1 MSAILR
7 LYLILVTTKPQAM
20 ANEDSDFSVQ
30 IRKTRLGGLARRVV
44 DQSIMDREAALN
56 HLALANDNGVS
67 FLTQATQAMPDK
79 KAMLYRMTA
88 EEYGMPLFDLR
99 TLNLTDRPTDLVTP
113 KFIDEH
119 QVLPIFHRG
128 SKVFV
133 AVGEPGEQAGLDAF
147 KFQTGL
153 GVEPILVDAT
163 ALKESIEKISGEAS
177 ASDLAVLDD
186 ENLEDIE
193 FLDEDESGGETV
205 SQADTES
212 DTPVVRFV
220 NKLLMDAIKL
230 GASDIHVEPYEKR
243 LRVRYRVDG
252 VLHESASPPISL
264 ANRLVARIKILS
276 RLDIAER
283 RVPQDGRLKLAG
295 QRNTKIDFRVS
306 TLPTVHGEKVVMRLL
321 DSSGASLKLSDL
333 GMEAD
338 QLVHYEAAV
347 KKPYGM
353 VLVTGPTGSGKTVS
367 LYSALAMLNRPET
380 NISTVEDPV
389 EINLDGINQV
399 AINEKANLT
408 FSAALR
414 SFMRQDPDII
424 MVGEI
429 RDLETAE
436 IAIKASQTGHL
447 VLSTL
452 HTNDATATIMRMLNM
467 GIAPYNVAG
476 SINLIMAQRLARR
489 LCSNC
494 KQPTDLPP
502 ETLIDAG
509 IKEDDIDNVTAFEA
523 IGCDACTNGY
533 KGRAGIF
540 QVLPVSDKLTSMILK
555 SAGQDELEFQ
565 AIEEGVL
572 TLRQSALKKFAT
584 GQLSLAEVER
594 VTNL

>member
-1 MSAILR
+1 M
-7 LYLILVTTKPQAM
+7 T
-20 ANEDSDFSVQ
+20 NEDNDFSVQ

-56 HLALANDNGVS
+56 HLALAHDNDVS
-67 FLTQATQAMPDK
+67 FLTQAIQAMPDK

-99 TLNLTDRPTDLVTP
+99 TLNLTDRPADLVEP

-133 AVGEPGEQAGLDAF
+133 AISEPGEQAGLDAF

-153 GVEPILVDAT
+153 GVEPILVEA
-163 ALKESIEKISGEAS
+163 AVLKDTIEKISGDAS

-193 FLDEDESGGETV
+193 FVDEDETGGEVV
-205 SQADTES
+205 SQADAES

-230 GASDIHVEPYEKR
+230 GASDIHIEPYEKR

-252 VLHESASPPISL
+252 VLHESVSPPISL

-338 QLVHYEAAV
+338 QLVHYETAV

-367 LYSALAMLNRPET
+367 LYSALSMLNQPET

-399 AINEKANLT
+399 AINERANLT

-414 SFMRQDPDII
+414 SFLRQDPDII

-494 KQPTDLPP
+494 KEPIDLPP
-502 ETLIDAG
+502 ETLINAG
-509 IKEDDIDNVTAFEA
+509 IKENDIDSVTAFEA

-540 QVLPVSDKLTSMILK
+540 QVLPVSDELTSMILK
-555 SAGQDELEFQ
+555 SAGQDELESQ
-565 AIEEGVL
+565 ASEEGVL
-572 TLRQSALKKFAT
+572 TLRQSALKKFAA
-584 GQLSLAEVER
+584 GHLSLAEVER

>member
-1 MSAILR
+1 
-7 LYLILVTTKPQAM
+7 M
-20 ANEDSDFSVQ
+20 ANEDNDFSVQ

-56 HLALANDNGVS
+56 HLALAHDNDVS
-67 FLTQATQAMPDK
+67 FLTQAIQAMPDK
-79 KAMLYRMTA
+79 KAIFYRMTA

-99 TLNLTDRPTDLVTP
+99 TLNLTDRPADLVEP
-113 KFIDEH
+113 KFIEEH

-133 AVGEPGEQAGLDAF
+133 AISEPGEQAGLDAF

-163 ALKESIEKISGEAS
+163 VLKDAIEKISGDAS

-193 FLDEDESGGETV
+193 FVDEDETGGEVV
-205 SQADTES
+205 SQADAES

-230 GASDIHVEPYEKR
+230 GASDIHIEPYEKR

-252 VLHESASPPISL
+252 VLHESVSPPISL

-338 QLVHYEAAV
+338 QLAHYETAV

-367 LYSALAMLNRPET
+367 LYSALSMLNQPET

-399 AINEKANLT
+399 AINERANLT

-414 SFMRQDPDII
+414 SFLRQDPDII

-494 KQPTDLPP
+494 KEPIDLPP
-502 ETLIDAG
+502 ETLINAG
-509 IKEDDIDNVTAFEA
+509 IKEDDIDSVTAFEA

-540 QVLPVSDKLTSMILK
+540 QVLPVSDELTSMILK
-555 SAGQDELEFQ
+555 SAGQDELESQ
-565 AIEEGVL
+565 ASEEGVL
-572 TLRQSALKKFAT
+572 TLRQSALKKFAA
-584 GQLSLAEVER
+584 GHLSLAEVER

>member
-1 MSAILR
+1 
-7 LYLILVTTKPQAM
+7 M

-44 DQSIMDREAALN
+44 DQSMMDREAALN
-56 HLALANDNGVS
+56 HLALAHDNGVS
-67 FLTQATQAMPDK
+67 FLAQATQAMPDK

-502 ETLIDAG
+502 ETLIEAG
-509 IKEDDIDNVTAFEA
+509 IKEDDIDNVSAFEA

>member
-1 MSAILR
+1 
-7 LYLILVTTKPQAM
+7 M

-56 HLALANDNGVS
+56 HLALAHDNGVS

-79 KAMLYRMTA
+79 TAMLYRMTA

-220 NKLLMDAIKL
+220 NKLLTDAIKL

-252 VLHESASPPISL
+252 VLHENASPPISL

-295 QRNTKIDFRVS
+295 QRSTKIDFRVS

-367 LYSALAMLNRPET
+367 LYSALSMLNRPET

-502 ETLIDAG
+502 EILIDAG

>member
-1 MSAILR
+1 
-7 LYLILVTTKPQAM
+7 M

-44 DQSIMDREAALN
+44 DQSMMDREAALN
-56 HLALANDNGVS
+56 HLALAHDNGVS

-163 ALKESIEKISGEAS
+163 ALKESIEKINGEAS
-177 ASDLAVLDD
+177 ASDLAVLDE

-205 SQADTES
+205 SQADAES

-230 GASDIHVEPYEKR
+230 GASDIHIEPYEKR

-252 VLHESASPPISL
+252 VLHENASPPISL

-489 LCSNC
+489 LCSHC
-494 KQPTDLPP
+494 KQPIDLPP
-502 ETLIDAG
+502 EILIDAG

>member
-1 MSAILR
+1 
-7 LYLILVTTKPQAM
+7 M
-20 ANEDSDFSVQ
+20 ANEDNDFSVQ

-44 DQSIMDREAALN
+44 EHSIMDREAALN
-56 HLALANDNGVS
+56 HLALAHDNDVS
-67 FLTQATQAMPDK
+67 FLTQAIQAMPDK

-99 TLNLTDRPTDLVTP
+99 TLNLTDRPADLVAQ

-133 AVGEPGEQAGLDAF
+133 AISEPGEQAGLDAF

-163 ALKESIEKISGEAS
+163 VLKDAIEKISGDAS

-193 FLDEDESGGETV
+193 FVDEDETGGEVV
-205 SQADTES
+205 SQADAEA

-252 VLHESASPPISL
+252 VLHESVSPPISL

-321 DSSGASLKLSDL
+321 DSSGVSLKLSDL

-338 QLVHYEAAV
+338 QLAHYETAV

-367 LYSALAMLNRPET
+367 LYSALSMLNQPET

-399 AINEKANLT
+399 AINERANLT

-414 SFMRQDPDII
+414 SFLRQDPDII

-447 VLSTL
+447 VLSPL

-494 KQPTDLPP
+494 KEPIDLPP
-502 ETLIDAG
+502 ETLINAG
-509 IKEDDIDNVTAFEA
+509 IKEDDIDSITAFEA

-540 QVLPVSDKLTSMILK
+540 QVLPVSDELTSMILK
-555 SAGQDELEFQ
+555 SAGQDELESQ
-565 AIEEGVL
+565 ASEEGVL
-572 TLRQSALKKFAT
+572 TLRQSALKKFAA
-584 GQLSLAEVER
+584 GHLSLAEVER

>member
-1 MSAILR
+1 
-7 LYLILVTTKPQAM
+7 M
-20 ANEDSDFSVQ
+20 ANEDNDFSVQ
-30 IRKTRLGGLARRVV
+30 IRQTRLGGLARRVV

-56 HLALANDNGVS
+56 HLALAHDNGVS
-67 FLTQATQAMPDK
+67 FLAQATQAMPDK

-99 TLNLTDRPTDLVTP
+99 TLNLADRPADLVTP
-113 KFIDEH
+113 KFIEEH

-128 SKVFV
+128 SKVFL
-133 AVGEPGEQAGLDAF
+133 AVSEPGEQAGLDAF

-153 GVEPILVDAT
+153 GVEPILVDA
-163 ALKESIEKISGEAS
+163 AILGESIEKISGEAS
-177 ASDLAVLDD
+177 ASDLEVLDD

-193 FLDEDESGGETV
+193 FVDEDESGGEAVT
-205 SQADTES
+205 QADAES

-230 GASDIHVEPYEKR
+230 GASDIHIEPYEKR

-295 QRNTKIDFRVS
+295 QRKTKIDFRVS

-367 LYSALAMLNRPET
+367 LYSALSMLNQPET
-380 NISTVEDPV
+380 NIATVEDPV

-399 AINEKANLT
+399 AINERANLT
-408 FSAALR
+408 FSVALR
-414 SFMRQDPDII
+414 SFLRQDPDII

-452 HTNDATATIMRMLNM
+452 HTNDATATIMRM
-467 GIAPYNVAG
+467 P
-476 SINLIMAQRLARR
+476 INLIMAQRLARR

-494 KQPTDLPP
+494 KQPVDLPP
-502 ETLIDAG
+502 EILIDAG
-509 IKEDDIDNVTAFEA
+509 IKEDDIDNVNAFEA

-555 SAGQDELEFQ
+555 SAGQDELESQ
-565 AIEEGVL
+565 ASEEGVS

>member
-1 MSAILR
+1 
-7 LYLILVTTKPQAM
+7 M
-20 ANEDSDFSVQ
+20 ANEDNDFSVQ

-44 DQSIMDREAALN
+44 DQSLMDREAALN
-56 HLALANDNGVS
+56 HLALAHDNDVS

-99 TLNLTDRPTDLVTP
+99 AMNLADRPADLVTP

-119 QVLPIFHRG
+119 HVLPIFHRG

-133 AVGEPGEQAGLDAF
+133 AVSEPGEQAGLDAF

-153 GVEPILVDAT
+153 GVEPILVEST
-163 ALKESIEKISGEAS
+163 ALKESIEIIRGEAS

-186 ENLEDIE
+186 ESLEDIE
-193 FLDEDESGGETV
+193 FVDEDESDGEAV
-205 SQADTES
+205 SQADAES

-230 GASDIHVEPYEKR
+230 GASDIHIEPYEKR

-252 VLHESASPPISL
+252 VLHETASPPISL

-295 QRNTKIDFRVS
+295 QRKTKIDFRVS

-321 DSSGASLKLSDL
+321 DSSGASLQLTDL

-338 QLVHYEAAV
+338 QLVHYETAV

-367 LYSALAMLNRPET
+367 LYSALSMLNQPET

-399 AINEKANLT
+399 AINERANLT
-408 FSAALR
+408 FSVALR
-414 SFMRQDPDII
+414 SFLRQDPDII

-452 HTNDATATIMRMLNM
+452 HTNDATATIMRLLNM

-494 KQPTDLPP
+494 KQPIDLPP
-502 ETLIDAG
+502 EILIDAG
-509 IKEDDIDNVTAFEA
+509 MKEDDVDSVNAFEA

-540 QVLPVSDKLTSMILK
+540 QVLPVSDKLISMILR
-555 SAGQDELEFQ
+555 SAGQDELESQ
-565 AIEEGVL
+565 ASEEGIL
-572 TLRQSALKKFAT
+572 TLRQSALRKFAA
-584 GQLSLAEVER
+584 GHLSLAEVER

>member
-1 MSAILR
+1 
-7 LYLILVTTKPQAM
+7 M

-56 HLALANDNGVS
+56 HLALAHDNGVS

-153 GVEPILVDAT
+153 GVESILVDAT

-177 ASDLAVLDD
+177 ASDLAVLDE

-205 SQADTES
+205 SQTDAES

-367 LYSALAMLNRPET
+367 LYSALSMLNRPET

-452 HTNDATATIMRMLNM
+452 HTNDATATITRMLNM

-502 ETLIDAG
+502 EILIDAG

-555 SAGQDELEFQ
+555 NAGQDELESQ

>member
-1 MSAILR
+1 
-7 LYLILVTTKPQAM
+7 M
-20 ANEDSDFSVQ
+20 ANEDNDFSVQ
-30 IRKTRLGGLARRVV
+30 IRQTRLGGLARRVV

-56 HLALANDNGVS
+56 HLALAHDNGVS
-67 FLTQATQAMPDK
+67 FLAQATQAMPDK

-99 TLNLTDRPTDLVTP
+99 TLNLADRPADLVTP
-113 KFIDEH
+113 KFIEEH

-128 SKVFV
+128 SKVFL
-133 AVGEPGEQAGLDAF
+133 AVSEPGEQAGLDAF

-153 GVEPILVDAT
+153 GVEPILVDA
-163 ALKESIEKISGEAS
+163 AILGESIEKISGEAS
-177 ASDLAVLDD
+177 ASDLEVLDD

-193 FLDEDESGGETV
+193 FVDEDESGGEAVT
-205 SQADTES
+205 QADAES

-230 GASDIHVEPYEKR
+230 GASDIHIEPYEKR

-295 QRNTKIDFRVS
+295 QRKTKIDFRVS

-367 LYSALAMLNRPET
+367 LYSALSMLNQPET

-399 AINEKANLT
+399 AINERANLT
-408 FSAALR
+408 FSVALR
-414 SFMRQDPDII
+414 SFLRQDPDII

-494 KQPTDLPP
+494 KQPVDLPP
-502 ETLIDAG
+502 EILIDAG
-509 IKEDDIDNVTAFEA
+509 IKEDDIDNVNAFEA

-555 SAGQDELEFQ
+555 SAGQDELESQ
-565 AIEEGVL
+565 ASEEGVS

>member
-1 MSAILR
+1 
-7 LYLILVTTKPQAM
+7 M
-20 ANEDSDFSVQ
+20 ANEDNDFSVQ

-44 DQSIMDREAALN
+44 DQSIMDRDAVLN
-56 HLALANDNGVS
+56 HLTLAHDNDVS
-67 FLTQATQAMPDK
+67 FLTQAIQAMPDK
-79 KAMLYRMTA
+79 KATLYRMTA

-99 TLNLTDRPTDLVTP
+99 TLNLTDRPADLVEP

-133 AVGEPGEQAGLDAF
+133 AISEPGEQAGLDAF

-163 ALKESIEKISGEAS
+163 VLKDAIEKISGDAS

-193 FLDEDESGGETV
+193 FVDEDETGGEVV
-205 SQADTES
+205 SQADAES

-252 VLHESASPPISL
+252 VLHESVSPPISL

-338 QLVHYEAAV
+338 QLMHYETAV

-367 LYSALAMLNRPET
+367 LYSALSMLNQPET

-399 AINEKANLT
+399 AINERANLT

-414 SFMRQDPDII
+414 SFLRQDPDII

-494 KQPTDLPP
+494 KEPIDLPP
-502 ETLIDAG
+502 ETLINAG
-509 IKEDDIDNVTAFEA
+509 IKEGDIDSVTAFEA

-555 SAGQDELEFQ
+555 SAGQDELESQ
-565 AIEEGVL
+565 ASEEGVL
-572 TLRQSALKKFAT
+572 TLRQSALKKFAA
-584 GQLSLAEVER
+584 GHLSLAEVER

>member
-1 MSAILR
+1 
-7 LYLILVTTKPQAM
+7 M
-20 ANEDSDFSVQ
+20 ANEDNDFSVQ

-56 HLALANDNGVS
+56 HLALAHDNDVS
-67 FLTQATQAMPDK
+67 FLTQAIQAMPDK
-79 KAMLYRMTA
+79 KATLYRMTA

-99 TLNLTDRPTDLVTP
+99 TLNLTDRPADLVAP

-133 AVGEPGEQAGLDAF
+133 AISEPGEQAGLDAF

-163 ALKESIEKISGEAS
+163 VLKDAIEKISGDAS

-193 FLDEDESGGETV
+193 FVDEDETGGEVV
-205 SQADTES
+205 SQADAES

-252 VLHESASPPISL
+252 VLHESVSPPISL

-338 QLVHYEAAV
+338 QLAHYETAV

-367 LYSALAMLNRPET
+367 LYSALSMLNQPET

-399 AINEKANLT
+399 AINERANLT

-414 SFMRQDPDII
+414 SFLRQDPDII

-494 KQPTDLPP
+494 KEPIDLPP
-502 ETLIDAG
+502 ETLINAG
-509 IKEDDIDNVTAFEA
+509 IKEDDIDSVTAFEA

-540 QVLPVSDKLTSMILK
+540 QVLPVSDELTSMILK
-555 SAGQDELEFQ
+555 SAGQDELESQ
-565 AIEEGVL
+565 ASEEGVL
-572 TLRQSALKKFAT
+572 TLRQSALKKFAA
-584 GQLSLAEVER
+584 GHLSLAEVER

>member
-1 MSAILR
+1 
-7 LYLILVTTKPQAM
+7 M

-44 DQSIMDREAALN
+44 DQSMMDREAALN
-56 HLALANDNGVS
+56 HLALAHDNGVS

-230 GASDIHVEPYEKR
+230 GASDIHIEPYEKR

>member
-1 MSAILR
+1 
-7 LYLILVTTKPQAM
+7 M

-44 DQSIMDREAALN
+44 DQSMMDREAALN
-56 HLALANDNGVS
+56 HLALAHDNGVS
-67 FLTQATQAMPDK
+67 FLAQATQAMPDK

-177 ASDLAVLDD
+177 ASDLAVLDE

-205 SQADTES
+205 SQADAES

-230 GASDIHVEPYEKR
+230 GASDIHIEPYEKR

-367 LYSALAMLNRPET
+367 LYSALSMLNRPET

-408 FSAALR
+408 FSVALR
-414 SFMRQDPDII
+414 SFLRQDPDII

-489 LCSNC
+489 LCSHC
-494 KQPTDLPP
+494 KQPIDLPP
-502 ETLIDAG
+502 EILIDAG

>member
-1 MSAILR
+1 
-7 LYLILVTTKPQAM
+7 M
-20 ANEDSDFSVQ
+20 ANEDNDFSVQ

-56 HLALANDNGVS
+56 HLALAHDNDVS
-67 FLTQATQAMPDK
+67 FLTQAIQAMPDK
-79 KAMLYRMTA
+79 KATLYRMTA

-99 TLNLTDRPTDLVTP
+99 TLNLTDRPADLVAQ

-128 SKVFV
+128 SKVFL
-133 AVGEPGEQAGLDAF
+133 AISEPGEQAGLDAF

-163 ALKESIEKISGEAS
+163 VLKDTIEKISGDAS

-193 FLDEDESGGETV
+193 FVDEDEGDGEVV
-205 SQADTES
+205 SQAAAES

-230 GASDIHVEPYEKR
+230 GASDIHIEPYEKR

-252 VLHESASPPISL
+252 VLHESVSPPISL

-321 DSSGASLKLSDL
+321 DSSGVSLKLSDL

-338 QLVHYEAAV
+338 QLAHYETAV

-367 LYSALAMLNRPET
+367 LYSALSMLNQPET

-399 AINEKANLT
+399 AINERANLT

-414 SFMRQDPDII
+414 SFLRQDPDII

-494 KQPTDLPP
+494 KEPIDLPP
-502 ETLIDAG
+502 ETLINAG
-509 IKEDDIDNVTAFEA
+509 IKEDDIDSVTAFEA

-540 QVLPVSDKLTSMILK
+540 QVLPVSDELTSMILK
-555 SAGQDELEFQ
+555 SAGQDELESQ
-565 AIEEGVL
+565 ASEEGVL
-572 TLRQSALKKFAT
+572 TLRQSALKKFAA
-584 GQLSLAEVER
+584 GHLSLAEVER

>member
-1 MSAILR
+1 MR
-7 LYLILVTTKPQAM
+7 GTTKQQAM
-20 ANEDSDFSVQ
+20 ANEDNDFSVQ

-44 DQSIMDREAALN
+44 DQSLMDREAALN
-56 HLALANDNGVS
+56 HLALAHANDVS

-99 TLNLTDRPTDLVTP
+99 TLDLADRPADLVTP

-133 AVGEPGEQAGLDAF
+133 AISEPGEQAGLDAF

-163 ALKESIEKISGEAS
+163 VLKESIEKISGEAS

-193 FLDEDESGGETV
+193 FVDEDESGGEAI

-230 GASDIHVEPYEKR
+230 GASDIHIEPYEKR

-283 RVPQDGRLKLAG
+283 RLPQDGRLKLAG

-367 LYSALAMLNRPET
+367 LYSALSMLNQPET

-399 AINEKANLT
+399 AINERANLT
-408 FSAALR
+408 FSVALR
-414 SFMRQDPDII
+414 SFLRQDPDII

-494 KQPTDLPP
+494 KQPIDLPP
-502 ETLIDAG
+502 EILIDAG
-509 IKEDDIDNVTAFEA
+509 VKEDDIDNVNAFEA

-555 SAGQDELEFQ
+555 SAGQDELESQ
-565 AIEEGVL
+565 ASEEGVS

>member
-1 MSAILR
+1 
-7 LYLILVTTKPQAM
+7 M

-56 HLALANDNGVS
+56 HLALAHDNGVS

-230 GASDIHVEPYEKR
+230 GASDIHIEPYEKR

>member
-1 MSAILR
+1 
-7 LYLILVTTKPQAM
+7 M
-20 ANEDSDFSVQ
+20 ANEDNDFSVQ

-56 HLALANDNGVS
+56 HLALAHDGDVS
-67 FLTQATQAMPDK
+67 FLAQAIQAMPDK
-79 KAMLYRMTA
+79 KAALYRMTA

-99 TLNLTDRPTDLVTP
+99 TLNLTDRPADLVAP
-113 KFIDEH
+113 KFIEEH

-133 AVGEPGEQAGLDAF
+133 AISEPGEQAGLDAF

-163 ALKESIEKISGEAS
+163 VLKDAIEKISGDAS

-193 FLDEDESGGETV
+193 FVDEDETGGEVV
-205 SQADTES
+205 SQADAES

-230 GASDIHVEPYEKR
+230 GASDIHIEPYEKR

-252 VLHESASPPISL
+252 VLHESVSPPISL

-338 QLVHYEAAV
+338 QLAHYETAV

-367 LYSALAMLNRPET
+367 LYSALSMLNQPET

-399 AINEKANLT
+399 AINERANLT

-414 SFMRQDPDII
+414 SFLRQDPDII

-494 KQPTDLPP
+494 KEPIDLPP
-502 ETLIDAG
+502 ETLINAG
-509 IKEDDIDNVTAFEA
+509 IKEDDIDSVTAFEA

-540 QVLPVSDKLTSMILK
+540 QVLPVSDALTSMILK
-555 SAGQDELEFQ
+555 SAGQDELESQ
-565 AIEEGVL
+565 ASEEGVL
-572 TLRQSALKKFAT
+572 TLRQSALKKFAA
-584 GQLSLAEVER
+584 GHLSLAEVER

>member
-1 MSAILR
+1 
-7 LYLILVTTKPQAM
+7 M

-44 DQSIMDREAALN
+44 DQSMMDREAALN
-56 HLALANDNGVS
+56 HLALAHDNGVS

-79 KAMLYRMTA
+79 KALLYRMTA

-163 ALKESIEKISGEAS
+163 ALKESIEKINGEAS
-177 ASDLAVLDD
+177 ASDLAVLDE

-205 SQADTES
+205 SQADAES
-212 DTPVVRFV
+212 DTPIVRFV

-230 GASDIHVEPYEKR
+230 GASDIHIEPYEKR

-408 FSAALR
+408 FSVALR

-489 LCSNC
+489 LCSHC
-494 KQPTDLPP
+494 KQPIDLPP
-502 ETLIDAG
+502 EILIDAG
-509 IKEDDIDNVTAFEA
+509 IKEDDIDNVSAFEA

-540 QVLPVSDKLTSMILK
+540 QVLPVSDKLISMILK
-555 SAGQDELEFQ
+555 SAGQDELESQ

>member
-1 MSAILR
+1 M
-7 LYLILVTTKPQAM
+7 T
-20 ANEDSDFSVQ
+20 NEDSDFSVQ

-56 HLALANDNGVS
+56 HLALAHDNNVS
-67 FLTQATQAMPDK
+67 FLTQAIQAMPDK
-79 KAMLYRMTA
+79 KATLYRMTA

-99 TLNLTDRPTDLVTP
+99 TLNLTDRPADLVAQ

-133 AVGEPGEQAGLDAF
+133 AISEPGEQAGLDAF

-163 ALKESIEKISGEAS
+163 VLKDTIEKISGDAS

-193 FLDEDESGGETV
+193 FVDEDETGGEVV
-205 SQADTES
+205 SQADAEA

-230 GASDIHVEPYEKR
+230 GASDIHIEPYEKR

-333 GMEAD
+333 GMEPD
-338 QLVHYEAAV
+338 QLEHYETAV

-367 LYSALAMLNRPET
+367 LYSALSMLNQPET

-399 AINEKANLT
+399 AINERANLT

-414 SFMRQDPDII
+414 SFLRQDPDII

-494 KQPTDLPP
+494 KEPIDLPP
-502 ETLIDAG
+502 ETLINAG
-509 IKEDDIDNVTAFEA
+509 IKEDDIDSVTAFEA

-540 QVLPVSDKLTSMILK
+540 QVLPVSDELTSMILK
-555 SAGQDELEFQ
+555 SAGQDELESQ
-565 AIEEGVL
+565 ASEEGVL
-572 TLRQSALKKFAT
+572 TLRQSALKKFAA
-584 GQLSLAEVER
+584 GHLSLAEVER

>member
-1 MSAILR
+1 
-7 LYLILVTTKPQAM
+7 LIQVTTKQHIM

-56 HLALANDNGVS
+56 HLALAHDNDVS
-67 FLTQATQAMPDK
+67 FLTQAAQAMPDK

-88 EEYGMPLFDLR
+88 EEYGMPLFDLH
-99 TLNLTDRPTDLVTP
+99 TLNLDDRPADLVTA

-128 SKVFV
+128 SKVFL
-133 AVGEPGEQAGLDAF
+133 AISEPGEQAGLDAF

-163 ALKESIEKISGEAS
+163 VLKESIEKISGEAS
-177 ASDLAVLDD
+177 ASDLSVLDD

-193 FLDEDESGGETV
+193 FVDEDESGGEAV
-205 SQADTES
+205 SQADAES

-230 GASDIHVEPYEKR
+230 GASDIHIEPYEKR

-295 QRNTKIDFRVS
+295 QRKTKIDFRVS

-321 DSSGASLKLSDL
+321 DSSGASLLLSDL

-367 LYSALAMLNRPET
+367 LYSALSMLNQPET

-399 AINEKANLT
+399 AINERANLT
-408 FSAALR
+408 FSVALR
-414 SFMRQDPDII
+414 AFLRQDPDII

-494 KQPTDLPP
+494 KQPIDLPP

-509 IKEDDIDNVTAFEA
+509 VKEDDIDNVNAFEA

-555 SAGQDELEFQ
+555 SAGQDELESQ
-565 AIEEGVL
+565 ASEEGVL
-572 TLRQSALKKFAT
+572 TLRQSALKKFAK

>member
-1 MSAILR
+1 
-7 LYLILVTTKPQAM
+7 M

-56 HLALANDNGVS
+56 HLALAHDNGVS

-163 ALKESIEKISGEAS
+163 ALKESIEKINGEAS

-193 FLDEDESGGETV
+193 FLDEDESGGESVT
-205 SQADTES
+205 QADTES

-230 GASDIHVEPYEKR
+230 GASDIHIEPYEKR

-414 SFMRQDPDII
+414 SFLRQDPDII

-555 SAGQDELEFQ
+555 SAGQDELESQ

>member
-1 MSAILR
+1 
-7 LYLILVTTKPQAM
+7 M
-20 ANEDSDFSVQ
+20 ANEDNDFSVQ

-44 DQSIMDREAALN
+44 DQSLMNRETALN
-56 HLALANDNGVS
+56 HLALAHDNNVS
-67 FLTQATQAMPDK
+67 FLTQASQAIPDR

-99 TLNLTDRPTDLVTP
+99 TLNLDDRPADLVAP

-128 SKVFV
+128 SKVFL
-133 AVGEPGEQAGLDAF
+133 AISEPGEQAGLDAF

-153 GVEPILVDAT
+153 GVEPILVDA
-163 ALKESIEKISGEAS
+163 AILRESIDKISGDAS
-177 ASDLAVLDD
+177 ANALEVLDD

-193 FLDEDESGGETV
+193 FVDEDEEGGETV
-205 SQADTES
+205 TQADAES

-230 GASDIHVEPYEKR
+230 GASDIHIEPYEKR

-295 QRNTKIDFRVS
+295 QRKTKIDFRVS

-367 LYSALAMLNRPET
+367 LYSALSMLNQPET

-399 AINEKANLT
+399 AINERANLT
-408 FSAALR
+408 FSVALR
-414 SFMRQDPDII
+414 AFLRQDPDII

-494 KQPTDLPP
+494 KQPIDLPP

-509 IKEDDIDNVTAFEA
+509 FKEDDIDDVDAFEA

-555 SAGQDELEFQ
+555 SAGQDELESQ
-565 AIEEGVL
+565 ASEEGVL

>member
-1 MSAILR
+1 
-7 LYLILVTTKPQAM
+7 M
-20 ANEDSDFSVQ
+20 ANKDSDFSVQ

-56 HLALANDNGVS
+56 HLALAHDNDVS
-67 FLTQATQAMPDK
+67 FLTQAIQAMPDK
-79 KAMLYRMTA
+79 KATLYRMTA

-99 TLNLTDRPTDLVTP
+99 TLNLTDRPADLVEP
-113 KFIDEH
+113 KFIEEH

-133 AVGEPGEQAGLDAF
+133 AISEPGEQAGLDAF

-163 ALKESIEKISGEAS
+163 VLKDAIEKISGDAS

-193 FLDEDESGGETV
+193 FVDEDETGGEVV
-205 SQADTES
+205 SQADAES

-230 GASDIHVEPYEKR
+230 GASDIHIEPYEKR

-252 VLHESASPPISL
+252 VLHESVSPPISL

-338 QLVHYEAAV
+338 QLAHYETAV

-367 LYSALAMLNRPET
+367 LYSALSMLNQPET

-399 AINEKANLT
+399 AINERANLT

-414 SFMRQDPDII
+414 SFLRQDPDII

-494 KQPTDLPP
+494 KEPIDLPP
-502 ETLIDAG
+502 ETLINAG
-509 IKEDDIDNVTAFEA
+509 IKEDDIDSVTAFEA

-540 QVLPVSDKLTSMILK
+540 QVLPVSDELTSMILK
-555 SAGQDELEFQ
+555 SAGQDELESQ
-565 AIEEGVL
+565 ASEEGVL
-572 TLRQSALKKFAT
+572 TLRPVSYTHLTLQTSDL
-584 GQLSLAEVER
+584 V
-594 VTNL
+594 

>member
-1 MSAILR
+1 
-7 LYLILVTTKPQAM
+7 M

-56 HLALANDNGVS
+56 HLALAHDNGVS

-230 GASDIHVEPYEKR
+230 GASDIHIEPYEKR

-494 KQPTDLPP
+494 KQPIDLPP

-509 IKEDDIDNVTAFEA
+509 VKEDDIDSVDAFEA

-555 SAGQDELEFQ
+555 SAGQDELESQ

>member
-1 MSAILR
+1 
-7 LYLILVTTKPQAM
+7 M
-20 ANEDSDFSVQ
+20 ANEDNDFSVQ

-44 DQSIMDREAALN
+44 DQSLMNRETALN
-56 HLALANDNGVS
+56 YLALAHDNNVS
-67 FLTQATQAMPDK
+67 FLTQASQAMPDR

-99 TLNLTDRPTDLVTP
+99 TLNLDDRPADLVAP

-133 AVGEPGEQAGLDAF
+133 AVSEPGEQAGLDAF

-153 GVEPILVDAT
+153 GVEPILVDA
-163 ALKESIEKISGEAS
+163 AILRESIDKISGDAS
-177 ASDLAVLDD
+177 ANALEVLDD

-193 FLDEDESGGETV
+193 FVDEDEEGGETV
-205 SQADTES
+205 TQADAES

-230 GASDIHVEPYEKR
+230 GASDIHIEPYEKR

-295 QRNTKIDFRVS
+295 QRKTKIDFRVS

-367 LYSALAMLNRPET
+367 LYSALSMLNQPET

-399 AINEKANLT
+399 AINERANLT
-408 FSAALR
+408 FSVALR
-414 SFMRQDPDII
+414 AFLRQDPDII

-494 KQPTDLPP
+494 KQPVDLPP

-509 IKEDDIDNVTAFEA
+509 FKEDDIDDVDAFEA

-555 SAGQDELEFQ
+555 SAGQDELESQ
-565 AIEEGVL
+565 ASEEGVL

>member
-1 MSAILR
+1 
-7 LYLILVTTKPQAM
+7 M
-20 ANEDSDFSVQ
+20 ANEDNDFSVQ

-56 HLALANDNGVS
+56 HLALAHDNDVS
-67 FLTQATQAMPDK
+67 FLTQAIQAMPDK

-99 TLNLTDRPTDLVTP
+99 TLNLSDRPADLVAP

-133 AVGEPGEQAGLDAF
+133 AISEPGEQAGLDAF

-163 ALKESIEKISGEAS
+163 VLKDAIEKISGDAS

-186 ENLEDIE
+186 ESLEDIE
-193 FLDEDESGGETV
+193 FVDEEEAGGEAV
-205 SQADTES
+205 SQADAES

-230 GASDIHVEPYEKR
+230 GASDIHIEPYETR

-252 VLHESASPPISL
+252 VLHENASPPISL

-338 QLVHYEAAV
+338 QLVHYETAV

-367 LYSALAMLNRPET
+367 LYSALSMLNQPET

-399 AINEKANLT
+399 AINERANLT

-414 SFMRQDPDII
+414 SFLRQDPDII

-494 KQPTDLPP
+494 KEPIDLPP
-502 ETLIDAG
+502 ETLINAG
-509 IKEDDIDNVTAFEA
+509 IKEDDIDSVTAFEA

-540 QVLPVSDKLTSMILK
+540 QVLPVSDELTSMILK
-555 SAGQDELEFQ
+555 SAGQDELESQ
-565 AIEEGVL
+565 ASEEGVL
-572 TLRQSALKKFAT
+572 TLRQSALKKFAA
-584 GQLSLAEVER
+584 GHLSLAEVER

>member
-1 MSAILR
+1 
-7 LYLILVTTKPQAM
+7 M

-56 HLALANDNGVS
+56 HLALAHDNGVS

-502 ETLIDAG
+502 EILIDAG

>member
-1 MSAILR
+1 
-7 LYLILVTTKPQAM
+7 M
-20 ANEDSDFSVQ
+20 ANEDNDFSVQ

-56 HLALANDNGVS
+56 HLALAHDNDVS
-67 FLTQATQAMPDK
+67 FLTQAIQAMPDK
-79 KAMLYRMTA
+79 RATLYRMTA

-99 TLNLTDRPTDLVTP
+99 TLNLTDRPADLVAQ

-133 AVGEPGEQAGLDAF
+133 AISEPGEQAGLDAF

-163 ALKESIEKISGEAS
+163 VLKDAIEKISGDAS

-193 FLDEDESGGETV
+193 FVDEDETGGEVV
-205 SQADTES
+205 SQADAES

-230 GASDIHVEPYEKR
+230 GASDIHIEPYETR

-252 VLHESASPPISL
+252 VLHENASPPISL

-338 QLVHYEAAV
+338 QLVHYETAV

-367 LYSALAMLNRPET
+367 LYSALSMLNQPET

-399 AINEKANLT
+399 AINERANLT

-414 SFMRQDPDII
+414 SFLRQDPDII

-494 KQPTDLPP
+494 KEPIDLPP
-502 ETLIDAG
+502 ETLINAG
-509 IKEDDIDNVTAFEA
+509 IKEDDIDSVTAFEA

-540 QVLPVSDKLTSMILK
+540 QVLPVSDELTSMILK
-555 SAGQDELEFQ
+555 SAGQDELESQ
-565 AIEEGVL
+565 ASEEGVL
-572 TLRQSALKKFAT
+572 TLRQSALKKFAA
-584 GQLSLAEVER
+584 GHLSLAEVER

>member
-1 MSAILR
+1 
-7 LYLILVTTKPQAM
+7 M

-44 DQSIMDREAALN
+44 DQSLMDRETALN
-56 HLALANDNGVS
+56 HLALAHDNNVS
-67 FLTQATQAMPDK
+67 FLTQASQAIPDR

-99 TLNLTDRPTDLVTP
+99 TLNLDDRPTDLVAP

-133 AVGEPGEQAGLDAF
+133 AVSEPGEQAGLDAF

-153 GVEPILVDAT
+153 GVEPILVDA
-163 ALKESIEKISGEAS
+163 AVLRDSIDKISGDAS
-177 ASDLAVLDD
+177 ANALEVLDD

-193 FLDEDESGGETV
+193 FVDEDESGGENVT
-205 SQADTES
+205 QADAES

-230 GASDIHVEPYEKR
+230 GASDIHIEPYEKR

-283 RVPQDGRLKLAG
+283 RIPQDGRLKLAG
-295 QRNTKIDFRVS
+295 QRKTKIDFRVS

-367 LYSALAMLNRPET
+367 LYSALSMLNQPET

-399 AINEKANLT
+399 AINERANLT
-408 FSAALR
+408 FSVALR
-414 SFMRQDPDII
+414 SFLRQDPDII

-494 KQPTDLPP
+494 KQPIDLPP

-509 IKEDDIDNVTAFEA
+509 VKEDDIDSVNAFEA

-555 SAGQDELEFQ
+555 SAGQDELESQ
-565 AIEEGVL
+565 ASEEGVS
-572 TLRQSALKKFAT
+572 TLRESALKKFAT

>member
-1 MSAILR
+1 
-7 LYLILVTTKPQAM
+7 M
-20 ANEDSDFSVQ
+20 ANEDNDFSVQ

-44 DQSIMDREAALN
+44 DQSLMDREAALN
-56 HLALANDNGVS
+56 HLALAHDNDVS
-67 FLTQATQAMPDK
+67 FLTQAVQAMPDK
-79 KAMLYRMTA
+79 KATLYRMTA

-99 TLNLTDRPTDLVTP
+99 TLNLTDRPTDLVEQ

-133 AVGEPGEQAGLDAF
+133 AISEPGEQAGLDAF

-163 ALKESIEKISGEAS
+163 VLKDAIEKISGDAS

-193 FLDEDESGGETV
+193 FVDEDETGGEVV
-205 SQADTES
+205 SQADAES

-230 GASDIHVEPYEKR
+230 GASDIHIEPYEKR

-252 VLHESASPPISL
+252 VLHESVSPPISL
-264 ANRLVARIKILS
+264 AKRLVARIKILS

-321 DSSGASLKLSDL
+321 DSSGVSLKLSDL

-338 QLVHYEAAV
+338 QLAHYETAV

-367 LYSALAMLNRPET
+367 LYSALSMLNQPET

-399 AINEKANLT
+399 AINERANLT

-414 SFMRQDPDII
+414 SFLRQDPDII

-452 HTNDATATIMRMLNM
+452 HTNDATATIMRLLNM

-494 KQPTDLPP
+494 KEPIDLPS
-502 ETLIDAG
+502 ETLINAG
-509 IKEDDIDNVTAFEA
+509 IKEDDIDSVTAFEA

-540 QVLPVSDKLTSMILK
+540 QVLPVSDELTSMILK
-555 SAGQDELEFQ
+555 SAGQDELESQ
-565 AIEEGVL
+565 ASEEGVL
-572 TLRQSALKKFAT
+572 TLRQSALKKFAA
-584 GQLSLAEVER
+584 GHLSLAEVER

>member
-1 MSAILR
+1 
-7 LYLILVTTKPQAM
+7 M

-56 HLALANDNGVS
+56 HLALAHDNGVS

-367 LYSALAMLNRPET
+367 LYSALSMLNRPET

>member
-1 MSAILR
+1 
-7 LYLILVTTKPQAM
+7 M

-56 HLALANDNGVS
+56 HLALAHDNGVS

-367 LYSALAMLNRPET
+367 LYSALSMLNRPET

-502 ETLIDAG
+502 EILIDAG

>member
-1 MSAILR
+1 
-7 LYLILVTTKPQAM
+7 LIQVTTTPQAM
-20 ANEDSDFSVQ
+20 ANEDNDFSVQ
-30 IRKTRLGGLARRVV
+30 IRQTRLGGLARRVV

-56 HLALANDNGVS
+56 HLALAHDNGVS
-67 FLTQATQAMPDK
+67 FLAQATQAMPDK

-99 TLNLTDRPTDLVTP
+99 TLNLADRPADLVTP
-113 KFIDEH
+113 KFIEEH

-128 SKVFV
+128 SKVFL
-133 AVGEPGEQAGLDAF
+133 AVSEPGEQAGLDAF

-153 GVEPILVDAT
+153 GVEPILVDA
-163 ALKESIEKISGEAS
+163 AILGESIEKISGEAS
-177 ASDLAVLDD
+177 ASDLEVLDD

-193 FLDEDESGGETV
+193 FVDEDESGGEAVT
-205 SQADTES
+205 QADAES

-230 GASDIHVEPYEKR
+230 GASDIHIEPYEKR

-252 VLHESASPPISL
+252 VLHESASPPIAL

-295 QRNTKIDFRVS
+295 QRKTKIDFRVS

-367 LYSALAMLNRPET
+367 LYSALSMLNQPET

-399 AINEKANLT
+399 AINERANLT
-408 FSAALR
+408 FSVALR
-414 SFMRQDPDII
+414 SFLRQDPDII

-494 KQPTDLPP
+494 KQPVDLPP
-502 ETLIDAG
+502 EILIDAG
-509 IKEDDIDNVTAFEA
+509 IKEDDIDNVNAFEA
-523 IGCDACTNGY
+523 IGCGACTNGY

-555 SAGQDELEFQ
+555 SAGQDELESQ
-565 AIEEGVL
+565 ASEEGVS

>member
-1 MSAILR
+1 
-7 LYLILVTTKPQAM
+7 M

-44 DQSIMDREAALN
+44 DQSMMDREAALN
-56 HLALANDNGVS
+56 HLALAHDNGVS

-79 KAMLYRMTA
+79 KALLYRMTA

-163 ALKESIEKISGEAS
+163 ALKESIEKINGEAS
-177 ASDLAVLDD
+177 ASDLAVLDE

-205 SQADTES
+205 SQADAES

-230 GASDIHVEPYEKR
+230 GASDIHIEPYEKR

-367 LYSALAMLNRPET
+367 LYSALSMLNRPET

-408 FSAALR
+408 FSVALR
-414 SFMRQDPDII
+414 SFLRQDPDII

-489 LCSNC
+489 LCSHC
-494 KQPTDLPP
+494 KQPIDLPP
-502 ETLIDAG
+502 EILIDAG
-509 IKEDDIDNVTAFEA
+509 IKEDDIDNVSAFEA

-540 QVLPVSDKLTSMILK
+540 QVLPVSDKLISMILK
-555 SAGQDELEFQ
+555 SAGQDELESQ
-565 AIEEGVL
+565 ASEEGVL